1 MIIDAAI
8 DLVKVLFVIGFVMN
22 VAGLLTWVERKQSAV
37 IQDRIGAN
45 RADIFGFRLI
55 GLFHPIADGL
65 KMMTKEDFV
74 PPGGNR
80 FLHTLAPFI
89 AFFPP
94 LLAFAII
101 PFGDVLHIGSRAIPL
116 QVVDFNVG
124 ILYFFAVGGMG
135 IYGVVLAGWS
145 SNNKFSLM
153 GGLRASAQLI
163 SYEITLGLAIIGIL
177 MVFNTLQLS
186 EINRAQG
193 ELLFGF
199 IPKWGVVVQ
208 PFAFLLF
215 LTAAVAE
222 SKRIPFDLPESES
235 EIIGYFTEYSGM
247 KWGMFMFADFIET
260 TMVAGIVTS
269 LFFGG
274 WQVPFLL
281 ADGFHI
287 PGGFFFGLPHL
298 LVVLLQVGSFVFKV
312 VFFCWLLMTI
322 RWTLPRFRYD
332 QLMRLGWKYML
343 PLALINVLVTGVVII
358 AFQGL

>member
-1 MIIDAAI
+1 M
-8 DLVKVLFVIGFVMN
+8 
-22 VAGLLTWVERKQSAV
+22 
-37 IQDRIGAN
+37 
-45 RADIFGFRLI
+45 
-55 GLFHPIADGL
+55 
-65 KMMTKEDFV
+65 
-74 PPGGNR
+74 
-80 FLHTLAPFI
+80 
-89 AFFPP
+89 
-94 LLAFAII
+94 
-101 PFGDVLHIGSRAIPL
+101 
-116 QVVDFNVG
+116 
-124 ILYFFAVGGMG
+124 
-135 IYGVVLAGWS
+135 
-145 SNNKFSLM
+145 
-153 GGLRASAQLI
+153 
-163 SYEITLGLAIIGIL
+163 
-177 MVFNTLQLS
+177 
-186 EINRAQG
+186 
-193 ELLFGF
+193 
-199 IPKWGVVVQ
+199 
-208 PFAFLLF
+208 
-215 LTAAVAE
+215 TAALAHT
-222 SKRIPFDLPESES
+222 KRVPFDLPEAEP

-343 PLALINVLVTGVVII
+343 PLGLINVLVTGVVII